1 MNASYDIERLRLKDS
16 QEKLRTGLKNE
27 YPYGKEFYK
36 CYKISCVIKYI
47 KTARLRW
54 AEYMKRTDNGEIIYT
69 YNIGNYICTLC
80 ETTLIINIGNYTK
93 WKKKVGRHNLR

>member
-47 KTARLRW
+47 KTARLR
-54 AEYMKRTDNGEIIYT
+54 
-69 YNIGNYICTLC
+69 
-80 ETTLIINIGNYTK
+80 
-93 WKKKVGRHNLR
+93 